1 MTFPKVTQTTTAM
14 IYFGTFLVS
23 VLSFFTTFSGM
34 LILLSWPL
42 ALLGSLGLQVALL
55 GLAWN
60 LMKVKSNRLTYVT
73 VFLVAASFSV
83 FFSYA
88 NFNFSLKE
96 NTRGH
101 KVRGE
106 YADVARPIVRQYSAV
121 AKETQFKGTYQ
132 VKRLN
137 QLIAMEKKNGW
148 STVVDEGSQDAFVQS
163 VIDGARR
170 TVTSWQ
176 QKQGADYHQGAGEG
190 IIVNYLN
197 TWQQQLGQSMTAVNE
212 YLTFTDSAVL
222 ALSGT
227 TSVEEQHD
235 LVNQVAMRLPVGEI
249 RQITG
254 QSPTNLPE
262 PPSMAAYI
270 EKPMN
275 SQEALM
281 LVIGDLQEMDRL
293 TFFSLMFAIA
303 VDLIVIVMAFAGSRT
318 TDEIDYLFTRVQ
330 KDSYRRTRKMLL
342 GDPYEM
348 SRSLDKN
355 LERMQIASR
364 YGLALSKALRDFEES
379 KKSITLHRG
388 PESAVSATD
397 SSPLESPV
405 NKWVKLDATRSRL
418 KKTVLTRD

>member
-42 ALLGSLGLQVALL
+42 ALLGALGLQIALL

-73 VFLVAASFSV
+73 VFIVAASFSV

-88 NFNFSLKE
+88 NFNFSLKA

-106 YADVARPIVRQYSAV
+106 YAELARPIVRQYSAI

-132 VKRLN
+132 VERLN
-137 QLIAMEKKNGW
+137 QLIEMEKRNGW
-148 STVVDEGSQDAFVQS
+148 ATVVDEGSQDAFVQS

-170 TVTSWQ
+170 TVDSWQ
-176 QKQGADYHQGAGEG
+176 QKQGYDYHQGAGEG

-197 TWQQQLGQSMTAVNE
+197 TWQQQLGQSMTAVDD
-212 YLTFTDSAVL
+212 YLRFTDSAVM
-222 ALSGT
+222 ALSGAT
-227 TSVEEQHD
+227 PVEEQHE

-254 QSPTNLPE
+254 QAPTTLPE
-262 PPSMAAYI
+262 PPSTAAYI

-318 TDEIDYLFTRVQ
+318 TDEIDYLFSRVQ
-330 KDSYRRTRKMLL
+330 KDSYRRTRKMPL

-364 YGLALSKALRDFEES
+364 YGLALSKARQEFERN
-379 KKSITLHRG
+379 KKAITLHRG
-388 PESAVSATD
+388 PEAVAEPTESG
-397 SSPLESPV
+397 PLESPV
-405 NKWVKLDATRSRL
+405 SKWVKLDATHSRL
-418 KKTVLTRD
+418 KRAVTSRD